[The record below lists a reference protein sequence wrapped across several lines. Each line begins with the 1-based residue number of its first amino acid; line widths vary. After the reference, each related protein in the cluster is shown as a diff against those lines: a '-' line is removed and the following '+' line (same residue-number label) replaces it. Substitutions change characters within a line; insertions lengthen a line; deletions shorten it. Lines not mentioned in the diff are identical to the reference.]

1 MLINLHD
8 ARKASLAGAAA
19 LTLAAFAPLSG
30 ASAGSYNLHFDD
42 HEDLLEQIIELD
54 AEGIANLRA
63 DLTEARADIADA
75 IRDIEDAKEDVK
87 EVPFGGMVA
96 KVAFR
101 AASATVSK
109 ATETALDEVRDEL
122 VKAERE
128 LGARRT
134 DLGEAEYMETSDA
147 ITMIR
152 KELKSLEDAL
162 EDLTDALKE
171 A

>member
-1 MLINLHD
+1 MLTNLYN
-8 ARKASLAGAAA
+8 ARKASFAGAAA
-19 LTLAAFAPLSG
+19 LALAAFAPFTG
-30 ASAGSYNLHFDD
+30 ASAGSYHLHFDD
-42 HEDLLEQIIELD
+42 HEDMLEQIIELD
-54 AEGIANLRA
+54 AEGIADLRD

-75 IRDIEDAKEDVK
+75 IRDIEEAKEDVK
-87 EVPFGGMVA
+87 EVPLGGMVA
-96 KVAFR
+96 KIAFR

-109 ATETALDEVRDEL
+109 ATETALDEIRDEL

-128 LGARRT
+128 LDTRRS
-134 DLGEAEYMETSDA
+134 DLGEAEYVETRDA

-152 KELKSLEDAL
+152 KELKNLENAL